1 MYFQI
6 SKLIIWPKSGEDP
19 REVGFEAGKINVITG
34 ASKTG
39 KSAIIPII
47 DYCLGSSSCSIPVG
61 LIRKSSAWFGIVVD
75 TIQGQLLIARREPG
89 EQKSTDDFFILEGSS
104 VEIPHAIPGKNKDRS
119 QLKRDLDRMA
129 GLPGIGFEPGS
140 ENPSKTR
147 PAFRDLM
154 AFTFQPQNVVAN
166 PDVLFFK
173 ADTTEH
179 REKLKTIFPYI
190 LGAVTLTT
198 LLTRYE
204 IEQLSRDLRRKEARL
219 TAEARS
225 TEAWRAEVSAWFRQA
240 QEFGLLSPEQQVPSD
255 WNETVDLLRSVS
267 EQRELN
273 ARPGLSGMSQALK
286 RLEILRRDETD
297 ISKRLFKHRSNLNEM
312 RRLIESSDK
321 YGDALRIQRDRLS
334 LSTWLKTLGNPNGDD
349 VLARLEDHQRW
360 QIDSLCSALEQVE
373 IQASSQPMLSDR
385 MDKEMIRERAAAEVE
400 FGNLSEIRQEMRELE
415 KRSEEVN
422 AELKRSEDISRFLGR
437 LTQALTVYD
446 RADQTGPLRQE
457 VNSMMERIEE
467 LKNGISDG
475 EIASR
480 QRNALS
486 EVDAEAMRLVKH
498 LDAENP
504 NNPIRLMIRELT
516 VQVVDD
522 GKEAYLWQIGSGA
535 NWLAYHVAML
545 LALHVY
551 FLKTPHHPVP
561 SFLVFDQPS
570 QVYFPRALVE
580 REGVST
586 DVEWRDEDIRA
597 VRKIFGAF
605 SSVMEGAAN
614 RLQIIVLDH
623 AGEDVWGDF
632 KHVYKVAEWRDGE
645 KLIPDSWLN

>member
-6 SKLIIWPKSGEDP
+6 SKLIIWPKSGEAP

-34 ASKTG
+34 ATKTG

-61 LIRKSSAWFGIVVD
+61 IIRKSSAWFGVVVD

-129 GLPGIGFEPGS
+129 GLPGLGFEPGS

-267 EQRELN
+267 EQRESN

-286 RLEILRRDETD
+286 RLETLRRDETD
-297 ISKRLFKHRSNLNEM
+297 TSKRLFKHRGNLNEM

-334 LSTWLKTLGNPNGDD
+334 LSTWLRTLGNPNGDD

-457 VNSMMERIEE
+457 VNSMKERIEE

-475 EIASR
+475 EIARR
-480 QRNALS
+480 QRNALL

-522 GKEAYLWQIGSGA
+522 GKEAYLWEVGSGA

-597 VRKIFGAF
+597 VQKIFGAF

-632 KHVYKVAEWRDGE
+632 EHVYKVAEWRDGE

>member
-6 SKLIIWPKSGEDP
+6 SKLIIWPKSGEAP

-61 LIRKSSAWFGIVVD
+61 IIRKSSAWFGVVVD
-75 TIQGQLLIARREPG
+75 TIQGQLLVARREPG
-89 EQKSTDDFFILEGSS
+89 EQKSTDDFFVLEGSS

-129 GLPGIGFEPGS
+129 GLPGLGFEPGS

-255 WNETVDLLRSVS
+255 WSATVDLLRSVS
-267 EQRELN
+267 EQRESN

-286 RLEILRRDETD
+286 RLETLRRDETD
-297 ISKRLFKHRSNLNEM
+297 TSKRLFKHRSNLNEM

-334 LSTWLKTLGNPNGDD
+334 LSTWLRTLGN
-349 VLARLEDHQRW
+349 R
-360 QIDSLCSALEQVE
+360 SSSAM
-373 IQASSQPMLSDR
+373 A
-385 MDKEMIRERAAAEVE
+385 
-400 FGNLSEIRQEMRELE
+400 
-415 KRSEEVN
+415 
-422 AELKRSEDISRFLGR
+422 
-437 LTQALTVYD
+437 
-446 RADQTGPLRQE
+446 
-457 VNSMMERIEE
+457 
-467 LKNGISDG
+467 
-475 EIASR
+475 
-480 QRNALS
+480 
-486 EVDAEAMRLVKH
+486 
-498 LDAENP
+498 
-504 NNPIRLMIRELT
+504 
-516 VQVVDD
+516 
-522 GKEAYLWQIGSGA
+522 
-535 NWLAYHVAML
+535 
-545 LALHVY
+545 
-551 FLKTPHHPVP
+551 
-561 SFLVFDQPS
+561 
-570 QVYFPRALVE
+570 
-580 REGVST
+580 
-586 DVEWRDEDIRA
+586 
-597 VRKIFGAF
+597 
-605 SSVMEGAAN
+605 
-614 RLQIIVLDH
+614 
-623 AGEDVWGDF
+623 
-632 KHVYKVAEWRDGE
+632 
-645 KLIPDSWLN
+645 

>member
-6 SKLIIWPKSGEDP
+6 SKLIIWPKSGEAP

-61 LIRKSSAWFGIVVD
+61 IIRKSSAWFGVVVD
-75 TIQGQLLIARREPG
+75 TIQGQLLVARREPG
-89 EQKSTDDFFILEGSS
+89 EQKSTDDFFVLEGSS

-129 GLPGIGFEPGS
+129 GLPGLGFEPGS

-255 WNETVDLLRSVS
+255 WSATVDLLRSVS
-267 EQRELN
+267 EQRESN

-286 RLEILRRDETD
+286 RLETLRRDETD
-297 ISKRLFKHRSNLNEM
+297 TSKRLFKHRSNLNEM

-334 LSTWLKTLGNPNGDD
+334 LSTWLRTLENPNGDD

-385 MDKEMIRERAAAEVE
+385 MDKELIRERAAAEVE

-415 KRSEEVN
+415 KRSQEVN

-457 VNSMMERIEE
+457 VNSMKERIEE

-475 EIASR
+475 EIARR
-480 QRNALS
+480 QRNALL

-522 GKEAYLWQIGSGA
+522 GREAYLWEIGSGA

-597 VRKIFGAF
+597 VQKIFGAF

-632 KHVYKVAEWRDGE
+632 EHVYKVAEWRDGE
-645 KLIPDSWLN
+645 KLIPDSWPN

>member
-6 SKLIIWPKSGEDP
+6 AKLIIWPKSGEAP
-19 REVGFEAGKINVITG
+19 RKIDFEPGKINVITG

-39 KSAIIPII
+39 KSAIISIV
-47 DYCLGSSSCSIPVG
+47 DYCLGSANCSIPVG
-61 LIRKSSAWFGIVVD
+61 VIRKSSAWFGVVVN
-75 TIQGQLLIARREPG
+75 TVQGQLLIARREPG
-89 EQKSTDDFFILEGSS
+89 EQKSTDDFFVLEGSS

-129 GLPGIGFEPGS
+129 GLPGLGFDPGS

-179 REKLKTIFPYI
+179 REKLKTIFPYV
-190 LGAVTLTT
+190 LGAVTLDT
-198 LLTRYE
+198 LLARYE
-204 IEQLSRDLRRKEARL
+204 IEQLSRELRRKEARL

-225 TEAWRAEVSAWFRQA
+225 TDAWRAEVSAWFGQA
-240 QEFGLLSPEQQVPSD
+240 REFGLLPPEQQVPSD
-255 WNETVDLLRSVS
+255 WNQTVDILRSAS
-267 EQRELN
+267 EQPESA
-273 ARPGLSGMSQALK
+273 ARPALRGMTQALE
-286 RLEILRRDETD
+286 RLETLRREETD
-297 ISKRLFKHRSNLNEM
+297 TSKRLFKHRSNLNEM
-312 RRLIESSDK
+312 RRLIESSEK
-321 YGDALRIQRDRLS
+321 YGDALSIQRDRLS
-334 LSTWLKTLGNPNGDD
+334 LSTWLRTLGDPRGED
-349 VLARLEDHQRW
+349 VLAELENKQRW
-360 QIDSLCSALEQVE
+360 QIESLCNALEQVE

-385 MDKEMIRERAAAEVE
+385 MDKELIRERAAAEAE
-400 FGNLSEIRQEMRELE
+400 FGQLTEIRQEMRELE

-446 RADQTGPLRQE
+446 RADQTGPMREE
-457 VNSMMERIEE
+457 VNSLKDRIEE
-467 LKNGISDG
+467 LKSGISDG
-475 EIASR
+475 EIGRR

-486 EVDAEAMRLVKH
+486 EVDAEAMRLVKY

-516 VQVVDD
+516 IQVVDD
-522 GKEAYLWQIGSGA
+522 GKEAYLWEIGSGA

-570 QVYFPRALVE
+570 QVYFPRALVD
-580 REGVST
+580 REGLSM
-586 DVEWRDEDIRA
+586 DIEWRDEDIRA
-597 VRKIFGAF
+597 VRKIFDAF
-605 SSVMEGAAN
+605 SSVMDGAAN
-614 RLQIIVLDH
+614 RVQIIVLDH

-632 KHVYKVAEWRDGE
+632 EHVYKVAEWRDGE
-645 KLIPDSWLN
+645 KLIPESWLN

>member
-6 SKLIIWPKSGEDP
+6 SKLIIWPKSGEAP
-19 REVGFEAGKINVITG
+19 REVDFEAGKINVITG

-47 DYCLGSSSCSIPVG
+47 DYCLGSSNCSIPVG
-61 LIRKSSAWFGIVVD
+61 IIRKSSAWFGVVVN
-75 TIQGQLLIARREPG
+75 TIQGQLLVARREPG

-104 VEIPHAIPGKNKDRS
+104 VEIPHAIPGKNMDRA

-129 GLPGIGFEPGS
+129 GLPGLGFEPGS
-140 ENPSKTR
+140 ENPSRTR

-204 IEQLSRDLRRKEARL
+204 IEQLSKELRRKKARL

-255 WNETVDLLRSVS
+255 WNETVDSLRSVS
-267 EQRELN
+267 EKRESS
-273 ARPGLSGMSQALK
+273 ARPGLKGMSQALK
-286 RLEILRRDETD
+286 RLETLRRDETD
-297 ISKRLFKHRSNLNEM
+297 TSKRLFKHRSNLNEM

-334 LSTWLKTLGNPNGDD
+334 LSTWLRTLGNSSGDD
-349 VLARLEDHQRW
+349 VLARLENHQRW
-360 QIDSLCSALEQVE
+360 QIDSLCSALEKVE

-385 MDKEMIRERAAAEVE
+385 MDKEMIRERAAAEIE

-457 VNSMMERIEE
+457 VNSMKEQIEK
-467 LKNGISDG
+467 LRNGISDG
-475 EIASR
+475 EIARR
-480 QRNALS
+480 QRNALL
-486 EVDAEAMRLVKH
+486 EVDAEAMRLVKY

-522 GKEAYLWQIGSGA
+522 GKEAYLWEIGSGA

-570 QVYFPRALVE
+570 QVYFPRAIVE
-580 REGVST
+580 RKDVST
-586 DVEWRDEDIRA
+586 EVEWRDEDIRA
-597 VRKIFGAF
+597 VRKIFDAF

-623 AGEDVWGDF
+623 AGEEVWGDF
-632 KHVYKVAEWRDGE
+632 EHVYKVAEWRDGE

>member
-6 SKLIIWPKSGEDP
+6 SKLIIWPKSGEAP

-61 LIRKSSAWFGIVVD
+61 IIRKSSAWFGVVVD
-75 TIQGQLLIARREPG
+75 TIQGQLLVARREPG
-89 EQKSTDDFFILEGSS
+89 EQKSTDDFFVLEGSS

-129 GLPGIGFEPGS
+129 GLPGLGFEPGS

-255 WNETVDLLRSVS
+255 WSATVDLLRSVS
-267 EQRELN
+267 EQRESN

-286 RLEILRRDETD
+286 RLETLRRDETD
-297 ISKRLFKHRSNLNEM
+297 TSKRLFKHRSNLNEM

-334 LSTWLKTLGNPNGDD
+334 LSTWLRTLENPNGDD

-385 MDKEMIRERAAAEVE
+385 MDKELIRERAAAEVE

-415 KRSEEVN
+415 KRSQEVN

-457 VNSMMERIEE
+457 VNSMKERIEE

-475 EIASR
+475 EIARR
-480 QRNALS
+480 QRNALL
-486 EVDAEAMRLVKH
+486 EADAEAMRLVKH

-522 GKEAYLWQIGSGA
+522 GREAYLWEIGSGA

-597 VRKIFGAF
+597 VQKIFGAF

-632 KHVYKVAEWRDGE
+632 EHVYKVAEWRDGE
-645 KLIPDSWLN
+645 KLIPDSWPN